1 MVVERYTETNPAT
14 KVSRKAE
21 RQPRTRKRAK
31 VVGIKRL
38 EMAVYIMLVV
48 LIAVVSVYVLS
59 LKMEAYNYQNEK
71 SSLEQTI
78 AVKDGE
84 ISELNTE
91 VTYLA
96 SYERIYEKAQELG
109 LDLNNSNVKVVEK
122 YGED

>member
-1 MVVERYTETNPAT
+1 MVVEKYTETNPAT
-14 KVSRKAE
+14 KVSREAE

-59 LKMEAYNYQNEK
+59 VEMEADNYQNEK

-78 AVKDGE
+78 VVKDGE

-96 SYERIYEKAQELG
+96 SYERIYEKARTG
-109 LDLNNSNVKVVEK
+109 LRFEQ
-122 YGED
+122 

>member
-1 MVVERYTETNPAT
+1 M
-14 KVSRKAE
+14 
-21 RQPRTRKRAK
+21 
-31 VVGIKRL
+31 
-38 EMAVYIMLVV
+38 EMAVYITLAV
-48 LIAVVSVYVLS
+48 LIAAVSIYVLS

-71 SSLEQTI
+71 TSLEQTI

-96 SYERIYEKAQELG
+96 SYDRIYEKAQELG

>member
-1 MVVERYTETNPAT
+1 MVVERYTEVNPAKKVYREPDSQPKTRT
-14 KVSRKAE
+14 KEKI
-21 RQPRTRKRAK
+21 
-31 VVGIKRL
+31 VGIKRM
-38 EMAVYIMLVV
+38 EMAVYITLAV
-48 LIAVVSVYVLS
+48 LIAAVSIYVLS

-71 SSLEQTI
+71 TSLEQTI
-78 AVKDGE
+78 AVKNGE

-96 SYERIYEKAQELG
+96 SYDRIYEKAQELG

>member
-1 MVVERYTETNPAT
+1 MVVERYTETNPSP
-14 KVSRKAE
+14 KVSREAE
-21 RQPRTRKRAK
+21 RQPRVRKRSK

-38 EMAVYIMLVV
+38 EMSVYIILVV
-48 LIAVVSVYVLS
+48 LIAAVSIYVLS
-59 LKMEAYNYQNEK
+59 LKMEAYNYQSEK
-71 SSLEQTI
+71 SSIEQTI
-78 AVKDGE
+78 AVKNGE
-84 ISELNTE
+84 IDELNTE

>member
-1 MVVERYTETNPAT
+1 MVVERYTEVNPAK
-14 KVSRKAE
+14 KVYRETDSQPKTLKKA
-21 RQPRTRKRAK
+21 KL
-31 VVGIKRL
+31 VGIKRM
-38 EMAVYIMLVV
+38 EMAIYITLAV
-48 LIAVVSVYVLS
+48 LIAAVSIYVLS

-71 SSLEQTI
+71 SSIEQTI
-78 AVKDGE
+78 AVKNGE

-96 SYERIYEKAQELG
+96 SYDRIYEKAQELG

>member
-1 MVVERYTETNPAT
+1 MVVERYTEVNPAK
-14 KVSRKAE
+14 KVSRE
-21 RQPRTRKRAK
+21 HDSQPKTRKKGK
-31 VVGIKRL
+31 VVGIKRT
-38 EMAVYIMLVV
+38 EMAIYIMLAV
-48 LIAVVSVYVLS
+48 LIAAVSIYVLS

-71 SSLEQTI
+71 TSLEQTI
-78 AVKDGE
+78 AVKNGE

-96 SYERIYEKAQELG
+96 SYDRIYEKAQELG